1 MLYIYICYIY
11 IYVIY
16 IIFMYIYV
24 NIYLMRKLPPTQIL
38 YKRTQKCAV
47 PLVNQVRVVQVH
59 FFL

>member
-1 MLYIYICYIY
+1 MLHIY

-16 IIFMYIYV
+16 IIFMYIYI
-24 NIYLMRKLPPTQIL
+24 NIYLMRTLPPTQIL

>member
-1 MLYIYICYIY
+1 MLYIY

-16 IIFMYIYV
+16 IYMLYI
-24 NIYLMRKLPPTQIL
+24 NIYLMRTLPPTQLL
-38 YKRTQKCAV
+38 YKRTHQCAV